1 MARDRLTARQDR
13 FARLYASGQFS
24 KTKAYQEAGYMP
36 NGSKKVLQVE
46 ACKLSSKPH
55 VAQAISKY
63 QAQLLPL
70 ETMHA
75 EAINAIRSLKT
86 LSASPRISGRIRL
99 QATLKLY
106 EICSERER
114 VEAQELPRGPSLN
127 VDRLINEILRE
138 LRRAG
143 EQAKGLELDE
153 SHEGLSSA
161 TKRAFRQHRSS
172 G

>member
-36 NGSKKVLQVE
+36 NGSKKALQVE
-46 ACKLSSKPH
+46 ACKLSSKPQ

-70 ETMHA
+70 ETMRA
-75 EAINAIRSLKT
+75 ETINAIRSLKT
-86 LSASPRISGRIRL
+86 LSASPRISGRTRL
-99 QATLKLY
+99 QATLRLY
-106 EICSERER
+106 EICAARER
-114 VEAQELPRGPSLN
+114 VEARELPNGQPL
-127 VDRLINEILRE
+127 DLDHLIKAILEE

-143 EQAKGLELDE
+143 EEAKGLVVEE
-153 SHEGLSSA
+153 SHQDV
-161 TKRAFRQHRSS
+161 R
-172 G
+172 